1 MTDQKQTYKNRHSDL
16 LIAERAYPW
25 VDRVLILLATD
36 RSVLLDT
43 KFSYLD
49 LTNWE
54 PITPQGDDSE
64 PQSTTAENAD
74 GPIHVGIKAI

>member
-1 MTDQKQTYKNRHSDL
+1 MTDQKQVYRNRHSDR

-54 PITPQGDDSE
+54 LITPQGDNSE
-64 PQSTTAENAD
+64 S
-74 GPIHVGIKAI
+74 